1 MYFVRKDIEEMK
13 RLVIVSNRLPVSI
26 SKKRGEIKV
35 IPSVGGLATGMK
47 TFYKTHD
54 SLWFG
59 WPGINQG
66 QIAAKDRTIIEEK
79 LLEEKCKPVYLSK
92 HDLNQY
98 YYGFSNKTL
107 WPLFHY
113 FPQYTEYR
121 EDMWKSYEKVNRI
134 FADELLKEIREDDIV
149 WIHDYHLFLLPQ
161 MIREKFPNISIG
173 FFLHIPFP
181 SYEVF
186 RLLPW
191 RMELLEGILGADLV
205 GFHTYDYQRHFL
217 SATRRLLGHD
227 AYLNQI
233 TVGNRQVKID
243 AFPMGIDYDRFYD
256 MAVQVSEKAEK
267 RRSRIKKMVH
277 GETGK
282 SAERKLILSMD
293 RLDYSKG
300 IPARLQAFERFL
312 EKNKKYHEKVSMFLL
327 AVPSRTNVDQYRE
340 LKRSVDEMVGRING
354 NFGTIDW
361 TPIRYFYRSLPF
373 DQIVELYVHSDIAL
387 VTPLRDGMNLIAK
400 EFLVSKIQG
409 DGVLILSEMAGSVKE
424 LGEALIVNPNDI
436 NNMAESIET
445 ALKFSKKQQIDNN
458 KIMRQRLRRYDVTR
472 WANEF
477 MKSLKETKEQQK
489 EMLSKKLTEETI
501 EKIAKD
507 YNKAKKRLLLLDY
520 DGTMIPFSREY
531 YKSKPDKELMNIL
544 HTFSEDQEACT
555 VIISGRDKDTLE
567 AWFGSMQVCKIAE
580 HGVWIKDKSR
590 KWEMIE
596 PLNNGW
602 KDDIRYVLERFVDRT
617 PGSAIEEKNYSLVWH
632 YRKSDPEMGLIRAR
646 ELKDELTTLLANLN
660 VEILEGNKVIE
671 IKSIGVNKGRAV
683 RSKLP
688 EENWDFILAIGD
700 DWSDEFLYEALPD
713 KAYTINVGFRNT
725 FAKHCINNVKETRN
739 LLKKL
744 ANID

>member
-1 MYFVRKDIEEMK
+1 MR
-13 RLVIVSNRLPVSI
+13 RLIIVSNRLPVSI
-26 SKKRGEIKV
+26 VKKRGEIKV
-35 IPSVGGLATGMK
+35 NPSVGGLATGMK

-59 WPGINQG
+59 WPGINQN
-66 QIAAKDRTIIEEK
+66 QISVKDKAVVEEK
-79 LLEEKCKPVYLSK
+79 LLYEKCKPVYLTK

-121 EDMWKSYEKVNRI
+121 EDMWQSYEKVNKI
-134 FADELLKEIREDDIV
+134 FAKALLKEIREDDIV

-161 MIREKFPNISIG
+161 LIREKFPQISIG

-191 RMELLEGILGADLV
+191 RIQILEGILGADLI

-217 SATRRLLGHD
+217 SATRRLLGYD
-227 AYLNQI
+227 AHLNQI
-233 TVGNRQVKID
+233 SVEHRDVKID
-243 AFPMGIDYDRFYD
+243 AFPMGIDYDRFHD
-256 MAVQVSEKAEK
+256 MAMQVSKNSEK
-267 RRSRIKKMVH
+267 RRSRIKKTVMDA
-277 GETGK
+277 TGK
-282 SAERKLILSMD
+282 QSERKLILSMD

-312 EKNKKYHEKVSMFLL
+312 ERNKRYHEKVSMFLL

-340 LKRSVDEMVGRING
+340 LKSTVDEMVGRING

-361 TPIRYFYRSLPF
+361 MPIRYFYRSLPF

-400 EFLVSKIQG
+400 EFLVSKTDSQ
-409 DGVLILSEMAGSVKE
+409 GVLILSEMAGSVKE
-424 LGEALIVNPNDI
+424 LGEAIIVNPNDI
-436 NNMAESIET
+436 NNMAESIEE
-445 ALKFSKKQQIDNN
+445 ALRISKERQIKGNE
-458 KIMRQRLRRYDVTR
+458 IMRKRLRRYDVTR

-477 MKSLKETKEQQK
+477 MKTLTETKELQQK
-489 EMLSKKLTEETI
+489 MLSKKMNDNIIEEMANAY
-501 EKIAKD
+501 K
-507 YNKAKKRLLLLDY
+507 KAKNRLILLDY
-520 DGTMIPFSREY
+520 DGTMIPFNREY
-531 YKSKPDKELMNIL
+531 YKSKPDKEIMNIL
-544 HTFSEDQEACT
+544 ENLSKDEKTCT
-555 VIISGRDKDTLE
+555 VVISGRDKDTLE
-567 AWFGSMQVCKIAE
+567 DWFGKLPLCKIAE
-580 HGVWIKDKSR
+580 HGVWIKDKTG

-596 PLNNGW
+596 PLSNAW
-602 KDDIRYVLERFVDRT
+602 KDEIRTVLERFVDRT

-632 YRKSDPEMGLIRAR
+632 YRKADQGMGLIRAR
-646 ELKDELTTLLANLN
+646 EMKDELTTLLANLN

-688 EENWDFILAIGD
+688 DESLDFIMAIGD
-700 DWSDEFLYEALPD
+700 DWSDEFLYEVLPD
-713 KAYTINVGFRNT
+713 SAYTINVGFRT
-725 FAKHCINNVKETRN
+725 TQAKYCINNVKSTRN
-739 LLKKL
+739 ILKKL
-744 ANID
+744 ANIN